1 MPAHAR
7 TQIRTAIATALT
19 GLETTGANVYR
30 NRVARLSLRQVP
42 ALVITIDSEKVDEIG
57 LDPLQERKLQ
67 VVVDGY
73 VAPDTGEVDDA
84 LDQIGL
90 EVEVAMVAAGKL
102 GGLIKAVP
110 ALSQTLIGID
120 ETHEES
126 LGRIRMVFTTQTF
139 TAPAD
144 PGTVI

>member
-1 MPAHAR
+1 MSHIR
-7 TQIRTAIATALT
+7 TQIRTAVAAALT
-19 GLETTGANVYR
+19 GLATTGANVHR

-42 ALVITIDSEKVDEIG
+42 ALVITIDSEKVEEIG
-57 LDPLQERKLQ
+57 LDPLQDRQLPIA
-67 VVVDGY
+67 VDGY
-73 VAPDTGEVDDA
+73 AKQDENVDDV

-90 EVEVAMVAAGKL
+90 EVEVAMAAAGKL
-102 GGLIKAVP
+102 GGTVKATP
-110 ALSQTLIGID
+110 SLSQVLIGID
-120 ETHEES
+120 ETHEEP